1 MLRVRLKKPQTKIG
15 VGGLEISDYE
25 KQLVNEVLNS
35 NRLTYGPVTKKF
47 EEAFAKLHD
56 CEFALFMN
64 SGTSALHVSLKLVD
78 VKKGDEVIVPSM
90 TFIAPVNA
98 IKYNNAKPIFMDCDE
113 YYTIDVNK
121 TVDFIDKETRVIKK
135 KISGK
140 NLTITINKKT
150 GNAK

>member
-1 MLRVRLKKPQTKIG
+1 MKHTKKKIG

-64 SGTSALHVSLKLVD
+64 SGTSALHVALAAFKAMHGWHD
-78 VKKGDEVIVPSM
+78 GDEVLVHGTDPLDYDSRRHTACRTHGYQAKLLVT
-90 TFIAPVNA
+90 TFQ
-98 IKYNNAKPIFMDCDE
+98 
-113 YYTIDVNK
+113 
-121 TVDFIDKETRVIKK
+121 FIQYGT
-135 KISGK
+135 
-140 NLTITINKKT
+140 N
-150 GNAK
+150 

>member
-1 MLRVRLKKPQTKIG
+1 MMKHTQTKIG

-64 SGTSALHVSLKLVD
+64 SGTSALHVALAAFK
-78 VKKGDEVIVPSM
+78 
-90 TFIAPVNA
+90 A
-98 IKYNNAKPIFMDCDE
+98 IH
-113 YYTIDVNK
+113 
-121 TVDFIDKETRVIKK
+121 
-135 KISGK
+135 G
-140 NLTITINKKT
+140 
-150 GNAK
+150 